1 MAPPSTH
8 SSPGRRLIDALASA
22 LDRLSPRE
30 RNAVIAAAWVLGL
43 GLLWWLALA
52 PAIRTLGQAPAQH
65 AAADAELSRL
75 RAMASTAEAVRAQT
89 TAPAPGRAD
98 ALRALEESMASLGA
112 TAQLSTAGD
121 TPTVTLRNTPPEALA
136 LWLARVR
143 INARLTPVEA
153 QLNGTTEPAGW
164 SGSLVLG
171 GPPLSG
177 GN

>member
-1 MAPPSTH
+1 MASPSAPPSFQ
-8 SSPGRRLIDALASA
+8 RLAGAVQTS

-30 RNAVIAAAWVLGL
+30 RNAVIAAAWILGL

-52 PAIRTLGQAPAQH
+52 PAIQTLRQAPAQH
-65 AAADAELSRL
+65 ALADAQLASL

-89 TAPAPGRAD
+89 TTPPLGRAD
-98 ALRALEESMASLGA
+98 SLRALEESMASLGA

-121 TPTVTLRNTPPEALA
+121 LPTVALRNTPPEALA

-143 INARLTPVEA
+143 LDARLTPVEA
-153 QLNGTTEPAGW
+153 QLSGNTEPVGW

-171 GPPLSG
+171 GPALSG